1 MSSNSY
7 IASNV
12 MQKARNISSRWIV
25 RLFLIVVAFITLY
38 PVAWNIYS
46 AFKTNAEFLGNP
58 FSLPSGFEWDN
69 FIRASEKVNILA
81 SFANSLFVVAI
92 ATAVLIV
99 CVIPCAYCLGR
110 YKFFGAKPMLSL
122 YMIAIFIQSTYIMI
136 PLYLQLLSFGDFL
149 SIKLIDNLVVLGI
162 LYAATQF
169 PFSIF
174 LMTGFMRTIP
184 KDYTEAAMIDGCSN
198 FRILTQV
205 IGPMAKPGIV
215 TVCMLSAMAAWNEY
229 PLALVLLSEANYT
242 LPVGLQRLYE
252 IQRYA
257 TDWGA
262 LFAALTIVLVPTIIM
277 FALGQRYLIEG
288 ISAGGL
294 KG

>member
-1 MSSNSY
+1 MN
-7 IASNV
+7 NRV
-12 MQKARNISSRWIV
+12 MQKVSNITSQWLI
-25 RLFLIVVAFITLY
+25 RLFLIIVTVITIY
-38 PVAWNIYS
+38 PVIWNLYS
-46 AFKTNAEFLGNP
+46 AFKTSAEFLNNP
-58 FSLPSGFEWDN
+58 FSLPSGFAWDN
-69 FIRASEKVNILA
+69 FIRASEKINIAA
-81 SFANSLFVVAI
+81 SFVNSLFVTGI
-92 ATAVLIV
+92 TIV
-99 CVIPCAYCLGR
+99 VIVICVVPCAYCLGR
-110 YKFFGAKPMLSL
+110 YKFFGAKPMLGL
-122 YMIAIFIQSTYIMI
+122 YMVAIFIQSTYIMI
-136 PLYLQLLSFGDFL
+136 PLYLQMM
-149 SIKLIDNLVVLGI
+149 SIGMLDKLVPLGI

-184 KDYTEAAMIDGCSN
+184 NDYSEAAMIDGAGN
-198 FRILTQV
+198 FRVLTQV
-205 IGPMAKPGIV
+205 IAPMAKPGIV

-229 PLALVLLSEANYT
+229 PLALVLLSQSSYT
-242 LPVGLQRLYE
+242 LPVALQRLYE

-262 LFAALTIVLVPTIIM
+262 LFAALSIVLIPTIIM

>member
-1 MSSNSY
+1 
-7 IASNV
+7 V
-12 MQKARNISSRWIV
+12 
-25 RLFLIVVAFITLY
+25 TLY
-38 PVAWNIYS
+38 PVAWNLYS

-69 FIRASEKVNILA
+69 FVRASEKVDIA
-81 SFANSLFVVAI
+81 GSFINSLFVTAI
-92 ATAVLIV
+92 TIAVIFI
-99 CVIPCAYCLGR
+99 CVIPSAYCLGR
-110 YKFFGAKPMLSL
+110 FKFFGAKPMLAL
-122 YMIAIFIQSTYIMI
+122 YMVAIFIQSTYIMI
-136 PLYLQLLSFGDFL
+136 PLYLQML
-149 SIKLIDNLVVLGI
+149 SIDMVNKLAPLGV

-174 LMTGFMRTIP
+174 LLTGFMRTIP
-184 KDYTEAAMIDGCSN
+184 KDYSEAAMIDGCSN
-198 FRILTQV
+198 LRILTQV
-205 IGPMAKPGIV
+205 VGPMAKPGIV
-215 TVCMLSAMAAWNEY
+215 TVCMLAAMAAWNEY
-229 PLALVLLSEANYT
+229 PLALVMLSEENYT

-262 LFAALTIVLVPTIIM
+262 LFAALSIVLVPTIIM

>member
-1 MSSNSY
+1 M
-7 IASNV
+7 
-12 MQKARNISSRWIV
+12 
-25 RLFLIVVAFITLY
+25 LFPVV
-38 PVAWNIYS
+38 WNIYS

-58 FSLPSGFEWDN
+58 FSLPSSLQWDN
-69 FIRASEKVNILA
+69 FVRASSTINIA
-81 SFANSLFVVAI
+81 SSFLNSLFVVAV
-92 ATAVLIV
+92 ATAVLIL

-110 YKFFGAKPMLSL
+110 FKFFGAKIMLGL
-122 YMIAIFIQSTYIMI
+122 YMVAIFIQATYIMI
-136 PLYLQLLSFGDFL
+136 PLYMQMLTMGWLD
-149 SIKLIDNLVVLGI
+149 KLVPLGV

-184 KDYTEAAMIDGCSN
+184 KDYSEAAMIDGCSN
-198 FRILTQV
+198 LRILTQV
-205 IGPMAKPGIV
+205 IAPMAKPGIV
-215 TVCMLSAMAAWNEY
+215 TVCMLSAMAAWNEF
-229 PLALVLLSEANYT
+229 PLALVMLTEANYT

>member
-1 MSSNSY
+1 
-7 IASNV
+7 
-12 MQKARNISSRWIV
+12 
-25 RLFLIVVAFITLY
+25 
-38 PVAWNIYS
+38 
-46 AFKTNAEFLGNP
+46 
-58 FSLPSGFEWDN
+58 
-69 FIRASEKVNILA
+69 
-81 SFANSLFVVAI
+81 
-92 ATAVLIV
+92 
-99 CVIPCAYCLGR
+99 
-110 YKFFGAKPMLSL
+110 
-122 YMIAIFIQSTYIMI
+122 MI
-136 PLYLQLLSFGDFL
+136 PLYLQMLSVGDML
-149 SIKLIDNLVVLGI
+149 SIKLVDNLIPLGV

-184 KDYTEAAMIDGCSN
+184 KDYSEAAMIDGCSN
-198 FRILTQV
+198 LRILTQV

-229 PLALVLLSEANYT
+229 PLALVLLSEKNYT

>member
-1 MSSNSY
+1 MNSH
-7 IASNV
+7 I
-12 MQKARNISSRWIV
+12 MLRARHITSQWIV
-25 RLFLIVVAFITLY
+25 RLFLIVVTVITIY
-38 PVAWNIYS
+38 PVLWNLYS
-46 AFKTNAEFLGNP
+46 AFKTSAEFLLNP
-58 FSLPSGFEWDN
+58 FSLPSGFAWDN
-69 FIRASEKVNILA
+69 FIRASEKVNIAA
-81 SFANSLFVVAI
+81 SFVNSLFVTGIAI
-92 ATAVLIV
+92 VVIII
-99 CVIPCAYCLGR
+99 CVVPCAYCLGR
-110 YKFFGAKPMLSL
+110 YKFFGAKPMLAL
-122 YMIAIFIQSTYIMI
+122 YMVAIFIQSTYIMI
-136 PLYLQLLSFGDFL
+136 PLYLQML
-149 SIKLIDNLVVLGI
+149 SIGMLDKLVPLGV

-184 KDYTEAAMIDGCSN
+184 KDYSEAAMIDGAGN
-198 FRILTQV
+198 FRVLTQV
-205 IGPMAKPGIV
+205 IAPMAKPGII

-229 PLALVLLSEANYT
+229 PLALVLLSERNYT

-262 LFAALTIVLVPTIIM
+262 LFAALSIVLVPTIIM

>member
-1 MSSNSY
+1 
-7 IASNV
+7 
-12 MQKARNISSRWIV
+12 MQKVRNISSRWIV
-25 RLFLIVVAFITLY
+25 RLFLMLVAIITLY
-38 PVAWNIYS
+38 PVAWNVYS
-46 AFKTNAEFLGNP
+46 AFKTNHEFLGNP
-58 FSLPSGFEWDN
+58 FSLPSGLEWDN
-69 FIRASEKVNILA
+69 FVRASETINIVN

-92 ATAVLIV
+92 TIV
-99 CVIPCAYCLGR
+99 VIILCVIPCAYCLGR
-110 YKFFGAKPMLSL
+110 YKFFGAKPMLAL
-122 YMIAIFIQSTYIMI
+122 YMIAIFIQATYIMI
-136 PLYLQLLSFGDFL
+136 PLYLQMLSMNWVD
-149 SIKLIDNLVVLGI
+149 KLIPLGV

-184 KDYTEAAMIDGCSN
+184 KDYSEAAMIDGCNN

-205 IGPMAKPGIV
+205 VGPMAKPGIV

-229 PLALVLLSEANYT
+229 PLALVLLSPDNYT

-262 LFAALTIVLVPTIIM
+262 LFAALTIVLVPTVIM

>member
-1 MSSNSY
+1 MDILLILKLRQILS
-7 IASNV
+7 
-12 MQKARNISSRWIV
+12 MWIV
-25 RLFLIVVAFITLY
+25 RIFLAIVAVITLY
-38 PVAWNIYS
+38 PVLWNVYS

-58 FSLPSGFEWDN
+58 FSLPLGFEMDN
-69 FIRASEKVNILA
+69 FIRASEKVNITG
-81 SFANSLFVVAI
+81 SFMNSLFVVTVTI
-92 ATAVLIV
+92 AVIIL
-99 CVIPCAYCLGR
+99 CVIPCSYCLGR
-110 YKFFGAKPMLSL
+110 YKFFGAKPMLAL
-122 YMIAIFIQSTYIMI
+122 YMVAIFIQSTYIMI
-136 PLYLQLLSFGDFL
+136 PLYLQML
-149 SIKLIDNLVVLGI
+149 SIGMVDKLIPLGV

-184 KDYTEAAMIDGCSN
+184 KDYSEAAVIDGCN
-198 FRILTQV
+198 NLRTLTHV
-205 IGPMAKPGIV
+205 IAPMAKPGII

-229 PLALVLLSEANYT
+229 PLALVLLTEKNYT

-262 LFAALTIVLVPTIIM
+262 LFAALTIVLIPTIFM
-277 FALGQRYLIEG
+277 FAIGQKYLIEG

>member
-1 MSSNSY
+1 MDILLILKLRRILSTWVVR
-7 IASNV
+7 IFLAS
-12 MQKARNISSRWIV
+12 
-25 RLFLIVVAFITLY
+25 VAVITLY
-38 PVAWNIYS
+38 PVLWNVYS

-58 FSLPSGFEWDN
+58 FSLPLGFEMDN
-69 FIRASEKVNILA
+69 FIRASEKVDITG
-81 SFANSLFVVAI
+81 SFINSLFVVVVTI
-92 ATAVLIV
+92 AVIIL
-99 CVIPCAYCLGR
+99 CVIPCSYCLGR
-110 YKFFGAKPMLSL
+110 YKFFGAKPMLAL
-122 YMIAIFIQSTYIMI
+122 YMVAIFIQATYIMI
-136 PLYLQLLSFGDFL
+136 PLYLQML
-149 SIKLIDNLVVLGI
+149 SIGMVDKLIPLGV

-184 KDYTEAAMIDGCSN
+184 KDYSEAAVIDGCN
-198 FRILTQV
+198 NLRILTHV
-205 IGPMAKPGIV
+205 IAPMAKPGII

-229 PLALVLLSEANYT
+229 PLALVLLTEKNYT

-262 LFAALTIVLVPTIIM
+262 LFAALTIVLIPTIFM
-277 FALGQRYLIEG
+277 FAIGQKYLIEG

>member
-1 MSSNSY
+1 MSSYSSVSAGR
-7 IASNV
+7 IMLKV
-12 MQKARNISSRWIV
+12 KIISSRWIV
-25 RLFLIVVAFITLY
+25 RLFLIFVAIITVY
-38 PVAWNIYS
+38 PVIWNIYS

-58 FSLPSGFEWDN
+58 FSLPSGLEWDN
-69 FIRASEKVNILA
+69 FARASEKVDIA
-81 SFANSLFVVAI
+81 GSFLNSLFVVAI
-92 ATAVLIV
+92 TIV
-99 CVIPCAYCLGR
+99 VIIACVIPCAYCLGR
-110 YKFFGAKPMLSL
+110 FKFIGARPMLAL
-122 YMIAIFIQSTYIMI
+122 YMVAIFIQATYIMI
-136 PLYLQLLSFGDFL
+136 PLYLQMLSFGLLDQ
-149 SIKLIDNLVVLGI
+149 LIPLGV

-184 KDYTEAAMIDGCSN
+184 KDYSEAAMIDGCSN
-198 FRILTQV
+198 LRILTSV
-205 IGPMAKPGIV
+205 VGPMAKPGII

-229 PLALVLLSEANYT
+229 PLALVMLTEANYT
-242 LPVGLQRLYE
+242 LPVALQRLYE
-252 IQRYA
+252 IQRFS
-257 TDWGA
+257 TDWAA

>member
-1 MSSNSY
+1 MTGNRNTSDNSLLNSNA
-7 IASNV
+7 IL
-12 MQKARNISSRWIV
+12 KARNIASTWAV
-25 RLFLIVVAFITLY
+25 RLFLVVVAVITLY

-58 FSLPSGFEWDN
+58 FSLPSGFAWDN
-69 FIRASEKVNILA
+69 FVRASETVDIAN
-81 SFANSLFVVAI
+81 SFLNSLFVVAI
-92 ATAVLIV
+92 TIV
-99 CVIPCAYCLGR
+99 VIIICVIPCAYCLGR
-110 YKFFGAKPMLSL
+110 YKFFGAKPMLAL
-122 YMIAIFIQSTYIMI
+122 YMVAIFIQATYIMI
-136 PLYLQLLSFGDFL
+136 PLYLQMMSMGWLN
-149 SIKLIDNLVVLGI
+149 KLIPLGV

-184 KDYTEAAMIDGCSN
+184 KDYTEAAMIDGCNN
-198 FRILTQV
+198 FSILTRV

-229 PLALVLLSEANYT
+229 PLALVLLAEENYT

-262 LFAALTIVLVPTIIM
+262 LFAALAIVLVPTMIM

>member
-1 MSSNSY
+1 MLR
-7 IASNV
+7 
-12 MQKARNISSRWIV
+12 ARHITSQWIV
-25 RLFLIVVAFITLY
+25 RLFLIIVTVITIY
-38 PVAWNIYS
+38 PVLWNLYS
-46 AFKTNAEFLGNP
+46 AFKTSAEFLLNP
-58 FSLPSGFEWDN
+58 FSLPSGFAWDN
-69 FIRASEKVNILA
+69 FIRASEKVNIAA
-81 SFANSLFVVAI
+81 SFVNSLFVTGIAI
-92 ATAVLIV
+92 VVIII
-99 CVIPCAYCLGR
+99 CVVPCAYCLGR
-110 YKFFGAKPMLSL
+110 YKFFGAKPMLAL
-122 YMIAIFIQSTYIMI
+122 YMVAIFIQSTYIMI
-136 PLYLQLLSFGDFL
+136 PLYLQML
-149 SIKLIDNLVVLGI
+149 SIGMLDKLVPLGV

-184 KDYTEAAMIDGCSN
+184 KDYSEAAMIDGAGN
-198 FRILTQV
+198 FRVLTQV
-205 IGPMAKPGIV
+205 IAPMAKPGII

-229 PLALVLLSEANYT
+229 PLALVLLSERNYT

-262 LFAALTIVLVPTIIM
+262 LFAALSIVLVPTIIM

>member
-1 MSSNSY
+1 MNNS
-7 IASNV
+7 IAL
-12 MQKARNISSRWIV
+12 QKVKNISSRWIV
-25 RLFLIVVAFITLY
+25 RLFLLVVAVITLY
-38 PVAWNIYS
+38 PVLWNIYS
-46 AFKTNAEFLGNP
+46 AFKTNYEFLGNP
-58 FSLPSGFEWDN
+58 FSLPSGLEWDN
-69 FIRASEKVNILA
+69 FVRASQTINIA
-81 SFANSLFVVAI
+81 NSFMNSLFVVGISI
-92 ATAVLIV
+92 AVIIV

-110 YKFFGAKPMLSL
+110 FKFFGARPMLAL
-122 YMIAIFIQSTYIMI
+122 YMVAIFIQATYIMI
-136 PLYLQLLSFGDFL
+136 PLYLQMLTMGWLD
-149 SIKLIDNLVVLGI
+149 KLIPLGV

-184 KDYTEAAMIDGCSN
+184 KDYSEAAMIDGCSN

-205 IGPMAKPGIV
+205 VGPMAKPGIV

-229 PLALVLLSEANYT
+229 PLALVLLTEANYT